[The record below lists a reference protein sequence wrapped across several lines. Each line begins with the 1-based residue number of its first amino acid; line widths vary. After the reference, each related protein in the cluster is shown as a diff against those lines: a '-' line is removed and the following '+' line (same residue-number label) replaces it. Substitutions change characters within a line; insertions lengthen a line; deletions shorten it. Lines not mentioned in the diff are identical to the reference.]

1 MSSIDIVIP
10 CYRYGR
16 YLHDCVHSVR
26 TQGASD
32 WRVLILDDASPDET
46 PEVGEALAREDER
59 ITYRRHGVNRGHIA
73 TYNEGID
80 WTRAEHMLLLSA
92 DDYLLPGALDRTLAL
107 MQAHP
112 DVGLCFGEAIELYDD
127 GHTRAIPVEVDTGGE
142 SSTVMSGDD
151 FVRLCI
157 GAGANNVVPTPTAIV
172 RTRLLKQLGGY
183 RADLPHS
190 GDLELWL
197 RLAAHAP
204 VGFVKA
210 DLAVYRRHCTN
221 MSLGYAK
228 DGGLA
233 DLQQRRLAVDVFV
246 QTCRP
251 VLASADRLH
260 QALLQQLAHQAVQAA
275 SSAFNDNRMAQ
286 SQRLCDFAVN
296 AWPCVQN
303 SASWRSLAC
312 KRRIGLRLSGAL
324 LPAVARIRAATTWL
338 RD

>member
-1 MSSIDIVIP
+1 MNSIDIVVP

-16 YLHDCVHSVR
+16 YLRDCVDSIR
-26 TQGASD
+26 TQGACD

-46 PEVGEALAREDER
+46 PEVGAALAREDAR
-59 ITYRRHGVNRGHIA
+59 ITYRRHAENRGHIA

-80 WTRAEHMLLLSA
+80 WIRADCMLLLSA
-92 DDYLLPGALDRTLAL
+92 DDYLLPGALNRALAL

-112 DVGLCFGEAIELYDD
+112 DVGLCFGEATELYDD
-127 GHTRAIPVEVDTGGE
+127 GSTRAIRVDVDTAGAP
-142 SSTVMSGDD
+142 STVMGGDD

-157 GAGANNVVPTPTAIV
+157 DAGANNVVPTPTAIV
-172 RTRLLKQLGGY
+172 RTRLLQQVGGY
-183 RADLPHS
+183 RVDLPHS

-210 DLAVYRRHCTN
+210 DLAVYRRHCAN
-221 MSLGYAK
+221 MSLGYAQ

-233 DLQQRRLAVDVFV
+233 DLQQRRLAIDVFV

-251 VLASADRLH
+251 VLPSADRLH
-260 QALLQQLAHQAVQAA
+260 QALLAQLAHQAVQSA
-275 SSAFNDNRMAQ
+275 SSAFNDDQMAL
-286 SQRLCDFAVN
+286 SQRLCDLAVS
-296 AWPCVQN
+296 AWPGVQHG
-303 SASWRSLAC
+303 AAWRALAC
-312 KRRIGLRLSGAL
+312 KRRIGPRLSGAL
-324 LPAVARIRAATTWL
+324 LPTVARIRAATAWL

>member
-1 MSSIDIVIP
+1 MNSIDIVVP

-16 YLHDCVHSVR
+16 YLRDCVHSVQ
-26 TQGASD
+26 TQGACD

-46 PEVGEALAREDER
+46 PEVGEALAREDAR
-59 ITYRRHGVNRGHIA
+59 ITYRRHAVNRGHIA

-80 WTRAEHMLLLSA
+80 WIRAEHMLLLSA
-92 DDYLLPGALDRTLAL
+92 DDHLLPGALDRALAL

-112 DVGLCFGEAIELYDD
+112 DVGLCFGEAIELHDD
-127 GHTRAIPVEVDTGGE
+127 GSTRSIRVDVDTAGE
-142 SSTVMSGDD
+142 PSIVISGED

-157 GAGANNVVPTPTAIV
+157 EAGANNVVPTPTAIV

-210 DLAVYRRHCTN
+210 DLAVYRRHCAN
-221 MSLGYAK
+221 MSLGYAQ
-228 DGGLA
+228 DEGLA
-233 DLQQRRLAVDVFV
+233 DLQQRRLAVDAFV

-275 SSAFNDNRMAQ
+275 SSAFNDNRMAL
-286 SQRLCDFAVN
+286 SQRLCDLAVS
-296 AWPCVQN
+296 AWPGVQHG
-303 SASWRSLAC
+303 APWRALAC

-324 LPAVARIRAATTWL
+324 LPAVSRIRAVTAWI
-338 RD
+338 RH

>member
-16 YLHDCVHSVR
+16 YLRDCVDSVR

-46 PEVGEALAREDER
+46 PEVGAALAREDAR

-80 WTRAEHMLLLSA
+80 WIRAECMLLLSA
-92 DDYLLPGALDRTLAL
+92 DDYLLPGALDRSLAL

-112 DVGLCFGEAIELYDD
+112 DVGLCFGEAIELHDD
-127 GHTRAIPVEVDTGGE
+127 GSTRAIGVDVDTAGAP
-142 SSTVMSGDD
+142 SAVMGGDD
-151 FVRLCI
+151 FVRLCVE
-157 GAGANNVVPTPTAIV
+157 AGANNVVPTPTAIV
-172 RTRLLKQLGGY
+172 RTRLLKQVGGY

-210 DLAVYRRHCTN
+210 DLAVYRRHCAN
-221 MSLGYAK
+221 MSLGYAQ

-246 QTCRP
+246 QTCRS
-251 VLASADRLH
+251 VLPTADRLH
-260 QALLQQLAHQAVQAA
+260 QALLQQIAHQALQSA
-275 SSAFNDNRMAQ
+275 SSAFNDDRMAL
-286 SQRLCDFAVN
+286 SQRLCDFAVS
-296 AWPCVQN
+296 AWPGVQLGG
-303 SASWRSLAC
+303 AWRALAW

-324 LPAVARIRAATTWL
+324 LPTVARIRAVTAWM